1 MAATWGMA
9 RRPRTDRQQ
18 KLDQAL
24 AGLRAEKAL
33 LKQQQARVAAARSEL
48 DELSRCDACG
58 VRVMPCGS
66 ELQLCLPCDIERRQ
80 QKRLEL
86 LTQHGYGPDGKR
98 LAAA

>member
-1 MAATWGMA
+1 MA
-9 RRPRTDRQQ
+9 RRPRTDRQLQ
-18 KLDQAL
+18 LQEAL
-24 AGLRAEKAL
+24 ATLKAEKAL
-33 LKQQQARVAAARSEL
+33 LKQQQAQLARARREL

-86 LTQHGYGPDGKR
+86 LTEHGYAPDGKR
-98 LAAA
+98 LIAA

>member
-1 MAATWGMA
+1 MA
-9 RRPRTDRQQ
+9 RRPRTERQMQ
-18 KLDQAL
+18 LGQAL
-24 AGLRAEKAL
+24 AAVKAEKAL
-33 LKQQQARVAAARSEL
+33 LKQQQAQLAAARREL

-86 LTQHGYGPDGKR
+86 LTEHGYGPDGKR
-98 LAAA
+98 LIAA

>member
-1 MAATWGMA
+1 MA
-9 RRPRTDRQQ
+9 RRPRTDRQLQ
-18 KLDQAL
+18 LQEAL
-24 AGLRAEKAL
+24 ATLKAEKAL
-33 LKQQQARVAAARSEL
+33 LKQQQAQLARARREL

>member
-1 MAATWGMA
+1 MA
-9 RRPRTDRQQ
+9 RRPRTERQLQ
-18 KLDQAL
+18 LGQAL
-24 AGLRAEKAL
+24 AAVKAEKAL
-33 LKQQQARVAAARSEL
+33 LKQQQARLAAARREL

-58 VRVMPCGS
+58 VKVMPCGS

>member
-1 MAATWGMA
+1 MA
-9 RRPRTDRQQ
+9 RRPRTERQLQ
-18 KLDQAL
+18 LGQAL
-24 AGLRAEKAL
+24 DAVKAEKVL
-33 LKQQQARVAAARSEL
+33 LKQQQARLAAARREL

>member
-1 MAATWGMA
+1 MA
-9 RRPRTDRQQ
+9 RRPRTERQLQ
-18 KLDQAL
+18 LGHAL
-24 AGLRAEKAL
+24 AAVKAEKVL
-33 LKQQQARVAAARSEL
+33 LKQQQARLAAARREL

-58 VRVMPCGS
+58 VKVMPCVS
-66 ELQLCLPCDIERRQ
+66 ELQLCLPCDIDRRQ

>member
-1 MAATWGMA
+1 MA
-9 RRPRTDRQQ
+9 RRPRTDRQLQ
-18 KLDQAL
+18 LQEAL
-24 AGLRAEKAL
+24 ATLKAEKAL
-33 LKQQQARVAAARSEL
+33 LKQQQAQLARARREL

-86 LTQHGYGPDGKR
+86 LTEHGYGPDGKR
-98 LAAA
+98 LIAA

>member
-1 MAATWGMA
+1 MA
-9 RRPRTDRQQ
+9 RRPRTDRQLQ
-18 KLDQAL
+18 LSQAL
-24 AGLRAEKAL
+24 AAVKAEKAL
-33 LKQQQARVAAARSEL
+33 LKQQQARLAAARREL

-58 VRVMPCGS
+58 VKLMPCGS